1 MRNSRS
7 SLFLMEL
14 VIVILF
20 FSLARAV
27 CVKLFVK
34 AHQMDQNKGN
44 MNHAM
49 IWIQNYAEQF
59 RSNPMELNE
68 TIYLDKDWNICD
80 DCSAALYSV
89 SINTLPD
96 ETASH
101 GRMAQAQITVQNN
114 SSTSASV
121 LASQTIQI
129 YVPVSDAKEVEY
141 E

>member
-20 FSLARAV
+20 FSLSSAV

-34 AHQMDQNKGN
+34 AHQMDQNTVN

-59 RSNPMELNE
+59 RANPTDMNE
-68 TIYLDKDWNICD
+68 TIYLDKDWNACG
-80 DCSAALYSV
+80 SSTTALYSV
-89 SINTLPD
+89 SVSTLPN
-96 ETASH
+96 ESVSH
-101 GRMAQAQITVQNN
+101 GHMAKAQITVQSCN
-114 SSTSASV
+114 SVSTTV

-129 YVPVSDAKEVEY
+129 YVPVSDEKEAEY

>member
-20 FSLARAV
+20 FSLSSAV

-34 AHQMDQNKGN
+34 AHQMDQNTVN

-59 RSNPMELNE
+59 RSNPANINE
-68 TIYLDKDWNICD
+68 TIYLDKDWNTCEK
-80 DCSAALYSV
+80 SSGALYSV
-89 SINTLPD
+89 SVRLDGKI
-96 ETASH
+96 
-101 GRMAQAQITVQNN
+101 
-114 SSTSASV
+114 
-121 LASQTIQI
+121 I
-129 YVPVSDAKEVEY
+129 YS
-141 E
+141 